1 MTVTPRLHRVAFTAA
16 LVALAA
22 SCKTQ
27 PAPPTPAAAAD
38 SATAS
43 ASATNA
49 PASKAKPWF
58 SGSFQGNY
66 EAKLAPVEIK
76 VGAVKEWGTD
86 DGKAMSGPGK
96 LALTI
101 DDDGVVDGTSEGAL
115 GASHA
120 SGKVED
126 DTLRVTLA
134 PTDTS
139 GLRGVLVATKEGDG
153 FRGSIEASS
162 GDSLKVRQA
171 PIELKKQ
178 VN

>member
-1 MTVTPRLHRVAFTAA
+1 MTTVAARLKRVAFTAA
-16 LVALAA
+16 LAALAA

-27 PAPPTPAAAAD
+27 PAPPAPVAA
-38 SATAS
+38 SASAS

-49 PASKAKPWF
+49 PAPKAKPWF

-66 EAKLAPVEIK
+66 EAKLSPVEVK
-76 VGAVKEWGTD
+76 VGAVKEWGAD

-96 LALTI
+96 LTLTI

-115 GASHA
+115 GASRA

-126 DTLRVTLA
+126 DTLRLTLV
-134 PTDTS
+134 PTDTA
-139 GLRGVLVATKEGDG
+139 GLRGILVATKDGDG

-162 GDSLKVRQA
+162 GDSLKIRQA

-178 VN
+178 AN

>member
-1 MTVTPRLHRVAFTAA
+1 MTTIAARLKQVALTAVLAA
-16 LVALAA
+16 LGA

-27 PAPPTPAAAAD
+27 PAPPAPAAAI
-38 SATAS
+38 SAS
-43 ASATNA
+43 ASTTKA
-49 PASKAKPWF
+49 PAPKAKPWF

-76 VGAVKEWGTD
+76 VGAVKEWATD

-96 LALTI
+96 LTLTI

-126 DTLRVTLA
+126 DTLRLTLA
-134 PTDTS
+134 PTDTA
-139 GLRGVLVATKEGDG
+139 GLRGVLVATKDGDG
-153 FRGSIEASS
+153 FRGTIEASS

-178 VN
+178 AN